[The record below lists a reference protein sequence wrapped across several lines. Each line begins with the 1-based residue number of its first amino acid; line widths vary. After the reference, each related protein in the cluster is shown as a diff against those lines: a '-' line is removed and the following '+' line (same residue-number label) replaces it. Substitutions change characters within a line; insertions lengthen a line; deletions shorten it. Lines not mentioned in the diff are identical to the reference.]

1 MVEILAPIALIAF
14 LIWVLKADE
23 DARKPKLP
31 KYDGTTPTCP
41 RCGKSHYHT
50 VLSTEVILPGKTKTK
65 TSLNMN
71 PLKPFTVLN
80 HKEKVVRKEVSREVV
95 RYMCDECGNIWG

>member
-1 MVEILAPIALIAF
+1 MVEILAGIGLIAF
-14 LIWVLKADE
+14 LLWALRADE

-71 PLKPFTVLN
+71 PLNPFTVLN
-80 HKEKVVRKEVSREVV
+80 HKEKVVRQEITREVV